1 MAVGGGAV
9 WLRFT
14 SEHYNVI
21 EDHNEVSYLFR
32 QFFYARYLDWTL
44 TTPLLILDLA
54 FLAGLN
60 GANIFVAIVADLIMI
75 MTGLFGATSEGSS
88 KWGWYAMAW
97 AGFLVIIYIFFTS
110 GRKSV
115 QNRTNDTKKLFNYL
129 GIFTLILWLG
139 YPIVWILGEGV
150 RKFSVDG
157 EIIAYAILD
166 VLAKPVFGFWLLLS
180 HARLTGQLCLHDG
193 FWNRGLNTAGA
204 VRLGEDD
211 DEA

>member
-1 MAVGGGAV
+1 MH
-9 WLRFT
+9 LQEKT
-14 SEHYNVI
+14 HNVVYDKDEI
-21 EDHNEVSYLFR
+21 LHIYR

-54 FLAGLN
+54 FLAGLS
-60 GANIFVAIVADLIMI
+60 GSAIIVAVVADLIMI
-75 MTGLFGATSEGSS
+75 MTGLFAALSDGGS
-88 KWGWYAMAW
+88 KWGYYIMAW
-97 AGFLVIIYIFFTS
+97 VAFIVIIYLFFTA

-115 QNRTNDTKKLFNYL
+115 QNRTADTKKLFNYL

-157 EIIAYAILD
+157 EIIAYAVLD
-166 VLAKPVFGFWLLLS
+166 ILAKPVFGFWLLLS

-193 FWNRGLNTAGA
+193 FWNRGLSTQGG

-211 DEA
+211 DDEA